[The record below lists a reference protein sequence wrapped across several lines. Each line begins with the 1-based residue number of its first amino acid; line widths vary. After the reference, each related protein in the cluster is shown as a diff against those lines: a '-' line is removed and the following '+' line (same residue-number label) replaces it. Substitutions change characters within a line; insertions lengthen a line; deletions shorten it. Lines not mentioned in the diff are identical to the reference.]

1 MTCLQ
6 KNASEVQMQQE
17 EQKVSH
23 LKNKYSMTSAEI
35 SMENKIFF
43 KKRNKG
49 RKYSVYN
56 LLTDLF
62 HKRNE
67 GKI

>member
-35 SMENKIFF
+35 SMENKVFSKKEIREGNIQFTIFNRSF
-43 KKRNKG
+43 TQEK
-49 RKYSVYN
+49 
-56 LLTDLF
+56 
-62 HKRNE
+62 
-67 GKI
+67 